1 MSVGMSKHPNHETG
15 EAKVP
20 KQLTSKYDHKAAATA
35 AREELPLAGRQ
46 RVRTSPN
53 DVRNAIDTCTAPKCG
68 ATTAANAILNKLGG
82 GATSNNTT
90 QQTNFHG
97 PPGKCKPFRR
107 AAIAPLGAISR
118 AITPTMPMA
127 TGAAND
133 C

>member
-35 AREELPLAGRQ
+35 ARGELPLAGRQ

-68 ATTAANAILNKLGG
+68 ATTAANAILNRLGG
-82 GATSNNTT
+82 RRNEQQHHTTNQLPWATRQMQAVPKGRHS
-90 QQTNFHG
+90 
-97 PPGKCKPFRR
+97 P
-107 AAIAPLGAISR
+107 A
-118 AITPTMPMA
+118 
-127 TGAAND
+127 
-133 C
+133 